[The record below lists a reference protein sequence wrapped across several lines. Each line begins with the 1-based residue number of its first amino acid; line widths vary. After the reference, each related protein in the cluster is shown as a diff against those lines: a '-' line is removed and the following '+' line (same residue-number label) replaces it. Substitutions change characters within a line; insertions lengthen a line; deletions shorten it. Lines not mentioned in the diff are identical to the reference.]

1 MTKFVQLIPFKY
13 GEMKE
18 PITINIDCIQGVLKN
33 DVYLSK
39 VFVSNEMIEHLKD
52 QLTADEFLY
61 AINPTYEKLVAILTQ
76 EEEDKWN
83 QKKLTT

>member
-18 PITINIDCIQGVLKN
+18 PITININYIQGVLKD

-39 VFVSNEMIEHLKD
+39 VFVSNEMMENLKD
-52 QLTADEFLY
+52 QLTADKFLY
-61 AINPTYEKLVAILTQ
+61 VIEPTYEKLVAILTQ
-76 EEEDKWN
+76 EEEDK
-83 QKKLTT
+83 

>member
-1 MTKFVQLIPFKY
+1 
-13 GEMKE
+13 MKE

-61 AINPTYEKLVAILTQ
+61 VINPTYEKLVAILTQ
-76 EEEDKWN
+76 EEEDK
-83 QKKLTT
+83 

>member
-1 MTKFVQLIPFKY
+1 MTKFVQLVPFKY

-39 VFVSNEMIEHLKD
+39 VFVSNEMIEHLKE
-52 QLTADEFLY
+52 QLTADKFLY
-61 AINPTYEKLVAILTQ
+61 VIEPTYEKLVAILTQ
-76 EEEDKWN
+76 EEEDK
-83 QKKLTT
+83 

>member
-1 MTKFVQLIPFKY
+1 MTKFVQLVPFKC

-52 QLTADEFLY
+52 QLTADKFLY
-61 AINPTYEKLVAILTQ
+61 VINPTYEKLVAILTQ
-76 EEEDKWN
+76 EEEDN
-83 QKKLTT
+83 GL

>member
-52 QLTADEFLY
+52 QLTADKFLY
-61 AINPTYEKLVAILTQ
+61 VINPTYENLVAILTQ
-76 EEEDKWN
+76 KEKEWA
-83 QKKLTT
+83 

>member
-1 MTKFVQLIPFKY
+1 MTKFVQLVPFKY
-13 GEMKE
+13 SEMKE

-61 AINPTYEKLVAILTQ
+61 VINPTYEKLVAILTQ
-76 EEEDKWN
+76 EEEDK
-83 QKKLTT
+83 

>member
-1 MTKFVQLIPFKY
+1 MKKFVQLVPFKY

-18 PITINIDCIQGVLKN
+18 PITINIDCIKCVLKH

-39 VFVSNEMIEHLKD
+39 VFVSNEMIEYLKD

-61 AINPTYEKLVAILTQ
+61 VINPTYEKLVAILTQ
-76 EEEDKWN
+76 EEEDN
-83 QKKLTT
+83 GL

>member
-1 MTKFVQLIPFKY
+1 MTKFVQLVPFKY

-39 VFVSNEMIEHLKD
+39 VFVTNEMIEHLKE
-52 QLTADEFLY
+52 QLTADKFLY
-61 AINPTYEKLVAILTQ
+61 VIKPTYENLVAILTQ
-76 EEEDKWN
+76 EEEDK
-83 QKKLTT
+83 

>member
-1 MTKFVQLIPFKY
+1 MTKFVQLVPFKY

-61 AINPTYEKLVAILTQ
+61 VINPTYEKLVAILTQ
-76 EEEDKWN
+76 EEEDK
-83 QKKLTT
+83 

>member
-1 MTKFVQLIPFKY
+1 MTKFVQLVPFKY

-39 VFVSNEMIEHLKD
+39 VFVSDEMIEHLKD

-61 AINPTYEKLVAILTQ
+61 VINPTYEKLVAILTQ
-76 EEEDKWN
+76 EEEDK
-83 QKKLTT
+83 

>member
-61 AINPTYEKLVAILTQ
+61 VINPTYEKLVAILTQ
-76 EEEDKWN
+76 EEEDN
-83 QKKLTT
+83 GL